1 MNKEKNLKL
10 EDLISKEDIFDYLI
24 YSLLQENEILRKKLN
39 NKNLT
44 EEEKIFDTYVFP
56 PSSILRIIK
65 RSIKWKYLILT

>member
-10 EDLISKEDIFDYLI
+10 EDFISKEDMFDFLI

-39 NKNLT
+39 NKQLT
-44 EEEKIFDTYVFP
+44 EEEKVFDTYVFP
-56 PSSILRIIK
+56 PSSIIRMVK

>member
-10 EDLISKEDIFDYLI
+10 EDFISTEDIIDALI
-24 YSLLQENEILRKKLN
+24 YGLLQENEILRKKLN

-56 PSSILRIIK
+56 PSSILRMIK
-65 RSIKWKYLILT
+65 RRIK

>member
-10 EDLISKEDIFDYLI
+10 EDYISTEDIFDALI
-24 YSLLQENEILRKKLN
+24 YGLQQENEILRKKLN

-56 PSSILRIIK
+56 PSSILRMIK
-65 RSIKWKYLILT
+65 RGLK

>member
-10 EDLISKEDIFDYLI
+10 EDYISTEDIFDALI
-24 YSLLQENEILRKKLN
+24 YGLQQENEILRKKLN
-39 NKNLT
+39 NKSLT

-65 RSIKWKYLILT
+65 RRIK

>member
-10 EDLISKEDIFDYLI
+10 EDFISTEDIIDALI
-24 YSLLQENEILRKKLN
+24 YGLQQENEILRKKLN

-56 PSSILRIIK
+56 PSSILRMIK
-65 RSIKWKYLILT
+65 RGLK

>member
-10 EDLISKEDIFDYLI
+10 EDYISTEDIFDALI
-24 YSLLQENEILRKKLN
+24 YGLQQENEILRKKLN
-39 NKNLT
+39 NKQLT

-65 RSIKWKYLILT
+65 RRIK